1 MPSLQRTSIRSAPFL
16 PFLFTAGRV
25 SLLQAVA
32 LAFPLAMDFFNRGPL
47 LLPVFFTCLVVALAW
62 ESLFSFLRHAD
73 MSLHG
78 LTTAMLVTLFV
89 PLGIETWQLAVAVSL
104 GVVLGELV
112 FGGRGFGFVNPA
124 AATLALLVFSFPQLA
139 LQSIDVTIALASI
152 PSAVLLLLAG
162 LISWRVLAATLVISA
177 AAIALLGEFGSTQ
190 TLAIALSVG
199 LVFLIADPLSAACTN
214 PGRWAYGALAGFL
227 IAVFSGFAT
236 ADLTAEAV
244 VFAALLASI
253 FAPLLDHLA
262 VLANAYV
269 RENRREAHWKKR
281 FGEKRNVE
289 RHGAERHNA

>member
-16 PFLFTAGRV
+16 PFLFSAGRV
-25 SLLQAVA
+25 SLLQALA
-32 LAFPLAMDFFNRGPL
+32 LAFPLAMDFANRGPL
-47 LLPVFFTCLVVALAW
+47 LLPVFLTCLVVALAW
-62 ESLFSFLRHAD
+62 ESLFPFLRHAD

-78 LTTAMLVTLFV
+78 LTTAMLVTLFA
-89 PLGIETWQLAVAVSL
+89 PLGVEAWQLAVAVSL

-124 AATLALLVFSFPQLA
+124 AATLAFLVFSFPQLA
-139 LQSIDVTIALASI
+139 LQSIDVTIALASV
-152 PSAVLLLLAG
+152 PSVVLLLLAG

-190 TLAIALSVG
+190 ALAIALSVG

-236 ADLTAEAV
+236 ADLTAEDI

-269 RENRREAHWKKR
+269 RENRRKAHWKKR
-281 FGEKRNVE
+281 FGEKHNVGKLGVE
-289 RHGAERHNA
+289 RHDA